1 MGHPRGG
8 STGAPVARYN
18 RSVRPGRKER
28 KILRLNDEIAALEYA
43 AELAQE
49 ELIMHQ
55 HLDDDAQRDAAVS
68 SNPID
73 VADAKETAGDVA
85 RAQSVIDKLQRDR
98 ARMVAKRDA
107 LLSRLD

>member
-1 MGHPRGG
+1 MGNPRCG
-8 STGAPVARYN
+8 STGALVARYH

-28 KILRLNDEIAALEYA
+28 KILRLNDEIAALEYE
-43 AELAQE
+43 AELVRE

-68 SNPID
+68 NNPID

-85 RAQSVIDKLQRDR
+85 RAQSVIDKLQSDR
-98 ARMVAKRDA
+98 ARLIEKRDH

>member
-1 MGHPRGG
+1 MGYPRRG

-18 RSVRPGRKER
+18 RPVRPGRKER

-43 AELAQE
+43 AELARE

-73 VADAKETAGDVA
+73 LADAKETAGDVV
-85 RAQSVIDKLQRDR
+85 RAQSVIDKMNSDR
-98 ARMVAKRDA
+98 ARLVAKRDQ